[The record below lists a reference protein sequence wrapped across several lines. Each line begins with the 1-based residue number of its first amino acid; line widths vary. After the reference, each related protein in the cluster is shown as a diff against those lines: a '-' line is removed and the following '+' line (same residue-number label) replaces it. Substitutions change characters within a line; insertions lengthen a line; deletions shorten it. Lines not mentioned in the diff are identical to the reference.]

1 MTYVALD
8 VGNVLVH
15 ANFDD
20 FIKKLSKTFD
30 ITLAEALYFMNRN
43 QKLHDLGLTRM
54 RDELGDHFKV
64 RSEVLMD
71 ELITDWNS
79 VIVANRG
86 VLSMMNRLKGIHGLK
101 IAIVSNVGTEHLVR
115 MKEVLDYE
123 GFMDGNVGHFSCIVG
138 ARKPQMVYYHTFLEL
153 HPEWR
158 GCPYIDDVQENLDM
172 GAQFGFKPFRFALD
186 EVAKPN
192 NAEDPV
198 PPYKLRDKLKEME
211 KFILDCNKPQK
222 NPRWH

>member
-20 FIKKLSKTFD
+20 FIKKISKTFD

-71 ELITDWNS
+71 ELVADWNS

-86 VLSMMNRLKGIHGLK
+86 VLSMINRLKDIHGLK
-101 IAIVSNVGTEHLVR
+101 IAILSNVGTEHLVR

-123 GFMDGNVGHFSCIVG
+123 GFMDGNVGHFSCVVG

-172 GAQFGFKPFRFALD
+172 GAQFGFKPFKFALD
-186 EVAKPN
+186 EVSRPN

>member
-15 ANFDD
+15 ANFQK
-20 FIKKLSKTFD
+20 FIEKLSKTFN
-30 ITLAEALYFMNRN
+30 ITMSEALYFMNRN

-64 RSEVLMD
+64 RSEILMD
-71 ELITDWNS
+71 ELVADWNA
-79 VIVANRG
+79 VIVADKN
-86 VLSMMNRLKGIHGLK
+86 VLGMMNRLKGIHGLK
-101 IAIVSNVGTEHLVR
+101 IAILSNVGTEHLIR
-115 MKEVLDYE
+115 MKEELDHE
-123 GFMDGNVGHFSCIVG
+123 DFLKDTVGHFSCIVG
-138 ARKPQMVYYHTFLEL
+138 ARKPNTVYYHTFLEL

-172 GAQFGFKPFRFALD
+172 GAQFGFKPFKFSLE
-186 EVAKPN
+186 EVAKPS
-192 NAEDPV
+192 NADDPV

-211 KFILDCNKPQK
+211 KFILDCNKPRK